1 MSNTGNRTDTGDSS
15 GFTPSFTPGPPTLVY
30 KTRSDYM
37 NLVPVVLSED
47 KTNIVSYPHPSDIR
61 AMGVK
66 QALPSILNIGY
77 LLDNKGIQKNV
88 AFLNITYEEY
98 AKLDTAPSL
107 ESMYDMI
114 IDKDPLIELCDCGN
128 KQALS
133 DPRLQI
139 NHLIDEGSLRDK
151 CRVIK

>member
-1 MSNTGNRTDTGDSS
+1 MSNSGNSTDTG
-15 GFTPSFTPGPPTLVY
+15 GNTMFTPSFTPGPPALVY
-30 KTRSDYM
+30 KTKADYQ
-37 NLVPVVLSED
+37 NLVPVVLSDD
-47 KTNIVSYPHPSDIR
+47 KTSIVSYPHPSDIR

-66 QALPSILNIGY
+66 QAKPAILNSGY

-107 ESMYDMI
+107 ENMYDMI
-114 IDKDPLIELCDCGN
+114 VDKDPLTELCDCGN

-133 DPRLQI
+133 DPRSQL
-139 NHLIDEGSLRDK
+139 NHLIDEGTLRDK